1 MTDFFDI
8 FSYSFMSRALIV
20 GILISLCSSL
30 LGVSLV
36 LKRYSMIGDGLSHV
50 GFGSLAI
57 AAALGLTP
65 LAVAIPVVII
75 ASILL
80 LRLSSSSKVKGDSAI
95 AVIST
100 SALALGVIIVSVFGT
115 NTDLNNYMFGSILSL
130 SSTDTITG
138 IIITLLVSGL
148 FIFFY
153 HRIFAVT
160 FDEEFAAA
168 TGTKVNLLNIVI
180 AILTSL
186 TVVIGMRMMGTLLVS
201 SLIVFPPL
209 SAIRLCNTFKGV
221 TVASAVISVFSFIIG
236 LILSYIL
243 SFPTGATIVI
253 TNLSVMIC
261 CFILRKIKDAV
272 KRKETFL
279 K

>member
-1 MTDFFDI
+1 MTEFFEI
-8 FSYSFMSRALIV
+8 FSYSFMTRALIV
-20 GILISLCSSL
+20 GILISLCSAL

-50 GFGSLAI
+50 GFGA
-57 AAALGLTP
+57 
-65 LAVAIPVVII
+65 LAVAAVLNFSPLTVAIPTTII
-75 ASILL
+75 ASVFLL
-80 LRLSSSSKVKGDSAI
+80 KLSSSKIKGDSAI

-130 SSTDTITG
+130 STADTITG
-138 IIITLLVSGL
+138 IIVTLMVSIL
-148 FIFFY
+148 FVFFY

-160 FDEEFAAA
+160 FDEEFAQA
-168 TGTKVNLLNIVI
+168 TGTKVNFLNTII
-180 AILTSL
+180 AILTSR
-186 TVVIGMRMMGTLLVS
+186 TVVIGMRLMGTLLVS

-209 SAIRLCNTFKGV
+209 SAIRLCKTFKGV
-221 TVASAVISVFSFIIG
+221 TVCSALISIISFTLG
-236 LILSYIL
+236 LILSYIF

-253 TNLSVMIC
+253 TNLLIMLIC
-261 CFILRKIKDAV
+261 IVIRKIKDTA
-272 KRKETFL
+272 KRKATS

>member
-1 MTDFFDI
+1 MTEFFEI
-8 FSYSFMSRALIV
+8 FSYSFMTRALIV
-20 GILISLCSSL
+20 GILISLCSAL

-50 GFGSLAI
+50 GFGA
-57 AAALGLTP
+57 
-65 LAVAIPVVII
+65 LAVAAVLNFSPLTVAIPTTII
-75 ASILL
+75 ASVFLL
-80 LRLSSSSKVKGDSAI
+80 KLSTSSKIKGDSAI

-130 SSTDTITG
+130 SSADTITG
-138 IIITLLVSGL
+138 IIVTLMVSIL
-148 FIFFY
+148 FVFFY

-160 FDEEFAAA
+160 FDEEFAQA
-168 TGTKVNLLNIVI
+168 TGTKVNLLNTII

-186 TVVIGMRMMGTLLVS
+186 TVVIGMRLMGTLLVS

-209 SAIRLCNTFKGV
+209 SAIRLCKTFKGV
-221 TVASAVISVFSFIIG
+221 TVCSALISIISFTLG
-236 LILSYIL
+236 LILSYIF

-253 TNLSVMIC
+253 TNLLIMLIC
-261 CFILRKIKDAV
+261 IVIRKIKDTA
-272 KRKETFL
+272 KRKATS

>member
-1 MTDFFDI
+1 MTEFFEI

-20 GILISLCSSL
+20 GILISLSSAL

-50 GFGSLAI
+50 GFGALAF
-57 AAALGLTP
+57 AAALNLSP
-65 LAVAIPVVII
+65 LIVAIPTVII
-75 ASILL
+75 ASVLL
-80 LRLSSSSKVKGDSAI
+80 LKLSENSKIKGDSAI

-100 SALALGVIIVSVFGT
+100 SALAIGVIIVSVFGT

-130 SSTDTITG
+130 SKTDTLLGTSV
-138 IIITLLVSGL
+138 TLLVSVL

-160 FDEEFAAA
+160 FDEEFATA
-168 TGTKVNLLNIVI
+168 TGTKVGILNTVI

-186 TVVIGMRMMGTLLVS
+186 TVVIGMRLMGTLLVT

-209 SAIRLCNTFKGV
+209 SAIRLCKTFKGV
-221 TVASAVISVFSFIIG
+221 TVCSALISVFAFIAG
-236 LILSYIL
+236 LILSYYL
-243 SFPTGATIVI
+243 NFPTGATIVI
-253 TNLSVMIC
+253 TNLSIMII
-261 CFILRKIKDAV
+261 CFIIKKIKDAA
-272 KRKETFL
+272 KRKATS
-279 K
+279 

>member
-1 MTDFFDI
+1 MTELFEI

-20 GILISLCSSL
+20 GILISLSSAL

-50 GFGSLAI
+50 GFGALAF
-57 AAALGLTP
+57 AAALNLSP
-65 LAVAIPVVII
+65 LIVAIPTVII
-75 ASILL
+75 ASVLL
-80 LRLSSSSKVKGDSAI
+80 LKLSENSKIKGDSAI

-100 SALALGVIIVSVFGT
+100 SALAIGVIIVSVFGT

-130 SSTDTITG
+130 SKTDTLLGTSV
-138 IIITLLVSGL
+138 TLLVSVL

-160 FDEEFAAA
+160 FDEEFATA
-168 TGTKVNLLNIVI
+168 TGTKVGILNTVI

-186 TVVIGMRMMGTLLVS
+186 TVVIGMRLMGTLLVT

-209 SAIRLCNTFKGV
+209 SAIRLCKTFKGV
-221 TVASAVISVFSFIIG
+221 TICSALISVFAFIAG
-236 LILSYIL
+236 LILSYYL
-243 SFPTGATIVI
+243 NFPTGATIVI
-253 TNLSVMIC
+253 TNLSIMII
-261 CFILRKIKDAV
+261 CFIIKKIKDAA
-272 KRKETFL
+272 KRKATS
-279 K
+279 

>member
-1 MTDFFDI
+1 MTELFEI

-20 GILISLCSSL
+20 GILISLSSAL

-50 GFGSLAI
+50 GFGALAF
-57 AAALGLTP
+57 AAALNLSP
-65 LAVAIPVVII
+65 LIVAIPTVII
-75 ASILL
+75 ASVLL
-80 LRLSSSSKVKGDSAI
+80 LKLSENSKIKGDSAI

-100 SALALGVIIVSVFGT
+100 SALAIGVIIVSVFGT

-130 SSTDTITG
+130 SKTDTLLGTSV
-138 IIITLLVSGL
+138 TLLVSVL

-160 FDEEFAAA
+160 FDEEFATA
-168 TGTKVNLLNIVI
+168 TGTKVGILNTVI

-186 TVVIGMRMMGTLLVS
+186 TVVIGMRLMGTLLVT

-209 SAIRLCNTFKGV
+209 SAIRLCKTFKGV
-221 TVASAVISVFSFIIG
+221 TVCSALISVFAFIAG
-236 LILSYIL
+236 LILSYYL
-243 SFPTGATIVI
+243 NFPTGATIVI
-253 TNLSVMIC
+253 TNLSIMII
-261 CFILRKIKDAV
+261 CFIIKKIKDAA
-272 KRKETFL
+272 KRKATS
-279 K
+279 

>member
-1 MTDFFDI
+1 MTEFFEI
-8 FSYSFMSRALIV
+8 FSYSFMSRAVIV
-20 GILISLCSSL
+20 GTLISLCSSL

-50 GFGSLAI
+50 GFGALAI
-57 AAALGLTP
+57 AAALNLTP
-65 LAVAIPVVII
+65 MAVAIPVVII
-75 ASILL
+75 ASIFLL
-80 LRLSSSSKVKGDSAI
+80 KLSSSSKIKGDSAI

-130 SSTDTITG
+130 SSTDTISG

-168 TGTKVNLLNIVI
+168 TGIKVNLLNTVI
-180 AILTSL
+180 AILTSV

-209 SAIRLCNTFKGV
+209 AAIRLCSTFKGV
-221 TVASAVISVFSFIIG
+221 TITSAVISVFSFICG
-236 LILSYIL
+236 LILSYAF

-253 TNLSVMIC
+253 TNLTVMIC
-261 CFILRKIKDAV
+261 CFILRKIKDDV
-272 KRKETFL
+272 KRKKTA

>member
-1 MTDFFDI
+1 MTELFEI

-20 GILISLCSSL
+20 GILISLSSAL

-50 GFGSLAI
+50 GFGALAF
-57 AAALGLTP
+57 AAALNLSP
-65 LAVAIPVVII
+65 LIVAIPTVII

-80 LRLSSSSKVKGDSAI
+80 LKLSENSKIKGDSAI

-100 SALALGVIIVSVFGT
+100 SALAIGVIIVSVFGT

-130 SSTDTITG
+130 SKTDTLLGTSV
-138 IIITLLVSGL
+138 TLLVSVL

-160 FDEEFAAA
+160 FDEEFATA
-168 TGTKVNLLNIVI
+168 TGTKVGILNTVI

-186 TVVIGMRMMGTLLVS
+186 TVVIGMRLMGTLLVT

-209 SAIRLCNTFKGV
+209 SAIRLCKTFKGV
-221 TVASAVISVFSFIIG
+221 TVCSALISVFAFIAG
-236 LILSYIL
+236 LILSYYL
-243 SFPTGATIVI
+243 NFPTGATIVI
-253 TNLSVMIC
+253 TNLSIMII
-261 CFILRKIKDAV
+261 CFIIKKIKDAA
-272 KRKETFL
+272 KRKATS
-279 K
+279 

>member
-1 MTDFFDI
+1 MTELFEI

-20 GILISLCSSL
+20 GILISLSSAL

-50 GFGSLAI
+50 GFGALAF
-57 AAALGLTP
+57 AAALNLSP
-65 LAVAIPVVII
+65 LIVAIPTVII
-75 ASILL
+75 ASVLL
-80 LRLSSSSKVKGDSAI
+80 LKLSENSKIKGDSAI

-100 SALALGVIIVSVFGT
+100 SALAIGVIIVSVFGT

-130 SSTDTITG
+130 SKTDTLLGTSV
-138 IIITLLVSGL
+138 TLLVSVL

-160 FDEEFAAA
+160 FDEEFATA
-168 TGTKVNLLNIVI
+168 TGTKVGILNTVI

-186 TVVIGMRMMGTLLVS
+186 TVVIGMRLMGTLLVT

-209 SAIRLCNTFKGV
+209 SAIRLCKTFKGV
-221 TVASAVISVFSFIIG
+221 TVCSALISVFAFITG
-236 LILSYIL
+236 LILSYYL
-243 SFPTGATIVI
+243 NFPTGATIVI
-253 TNLSVMIC
+253 TNLSIMII
-261 CFILRKIKDAV
+261 CFIIKKIKDAA
-272 KRKETFL
+272 KRKATS
-279 K
+279 